1 MIAGILG
8 PFRAADRSL
17 VPVATPPTATARE
30 VGPVAER
37 FASVDDYIQS
47 YPDEVQDILRKIRQT
62 IRKAVPG
69 TEEKISYGIPSVTLD
84 GKHVVYF
91 AAWKH
96 HISVYPVPRLAGSM
110 EQDVAPY
117 LAAKGTLRFP
127 FKNPIPY
134 DLIGRVAALLA
145 EQRHSNR

>member
-1 MIAGILG
+1 M
-8 PFRAADRSL
+8 
-17 VPVATPPTATARE
+17 
-30 VGPVAER
+30 AER